1 VQDSALRAQLRLA
14 EIVLLV
20 LAPAFGAL
28 GVLGLTAI
36 DEPWWVVA
44 LQLGCSAGAL
54 LTLRTVR
61 RHRRVLG

>member
-1 VQDSALRAQLRLA
+1 MGQLRLA

-20 LAPAFGAL
+20 LAPAFAAL
-28 GVLGLTAI
+28 GVLGLTVI
-36 DEPWWVVA
+36 DEPWWVAA

-61 RHRRVLG
+61 RHRRALG